1 MNEESKSTPIS
12 LKLAG
17 AALLL
22 CISLMIPAMLPV
34 ESEGTSTAAAQA
46 DGKSIMTHPE
56 VMLIQIDGTIN
67 PATAEYILNSISK
80 AENEKVSA
88 LVIEMNTPGGLLEST
103 RKIVQGILGSAVP
116 IIVYIAPS
124 GSRAGCAGV
133 FITLSA
139 NVAAMA
145 PGTNI
150 GAADPVG
157 GGISRTQLQLKRK
170 RSLTMLPPSSGQLRR
185 SGTETS
191 RGRKKCSQA
200 QHIEF

>member
-88 LVIEMNTPGGLLEST
+88 LVIEMNTPGGPARIYEEN
-103 RKIVQGILGSAVP
+103 
-116 IIVYIAPS
+116 
-124 GSRAGCAGV
+124 CAG
-133 FITLSA
+133 
-139 NVAAMA
+139 
-145 PGTNI
+145 NI
-150 GAADPVG
+150 GFSGADHSLYCAERIAGRICRGLHYPFCKRG
-157 GGISRTQLQLKRK
+157 GHGTRHKHRRGPSCRRWNQLGHNF
-170 RSLTMLPPSSGQLRR
+170 S
-185 SGTETS
+185 
-191 RGRKKCSQA
+191 
-200 QHIEF
+200 